1 MTKAKKIF
9 LIITTVIFV
18 TIIISVCVIAFGN
31 SNAKYQDLIFEID
44 KAWTSALTEDQP
56 KYLSKIDEK
65 SSYSITKIKK
75 EDEEYIIS
83 VSVDAPD
90 LGGKLS
96 MLSYDELPQT
106 EDIDELNDF
115 LCTKIDNATNCNTKT
130 EIYATKIDGKYNI
143 SFSDEFVDAMSGKI
157 YSYSSNVL
165 MDEIQSK
172 YGGEVK

>member
-1 MTKAKKIF
+1 MWGNPF
-9 LIITTVIFV
+9 IIT
-18 TIIISVCVIAFGN
+18 SV
-31 SNAKYQDLIFEID
+31 SEDMLLIEMLPYELKD
-44 KAWTSALTEDQP
+44 
-56 KYLSKIDEK
+56 
-65 SSYSITKIKK
+65 
-75 EDEEYIIS
+75 EYILD
-83 VSVDAPD
+83 VRQVRR
-90 LGGKLS
+90 L
-96 MLSYDELPQT
+96 QF